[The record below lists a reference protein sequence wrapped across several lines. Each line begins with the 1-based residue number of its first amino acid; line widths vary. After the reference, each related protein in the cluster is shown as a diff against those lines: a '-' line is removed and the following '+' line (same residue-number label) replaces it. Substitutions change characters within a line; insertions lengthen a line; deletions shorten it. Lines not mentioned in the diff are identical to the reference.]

1 MQHYSYNGHALL
13 GQLSF
18 FYKNL
23 AIQITYSTP
32 N

>member
-1 MQHYSYNGHALL
+1 MQYYSYNVHALL
-13 GQLSF
+13 EQLSF
-18 FYKNL
+18 FCKNL

>member
-13 GQLSF
+13 EQLAF

-23 AIQITYSTP
+23 TIQITYSTP